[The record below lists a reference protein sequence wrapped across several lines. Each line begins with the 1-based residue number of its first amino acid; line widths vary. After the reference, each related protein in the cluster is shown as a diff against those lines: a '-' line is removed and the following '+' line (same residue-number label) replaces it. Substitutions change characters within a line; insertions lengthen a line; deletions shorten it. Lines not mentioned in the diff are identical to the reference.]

1 MAAGV
6 TGMTKVYQWSNP
18 IRVGGAPVETTPL
31 ADRTHIPDPAAV
43 ARLRAFMAEQDAAKR
58 AAGDERAAAKERADA
73 AAKRAR
79 ALRAK
84 RRATE
89 AAKADAARP
98 PKTAKTAKTPRQST
112 GRPAGWNLIP
122 APRKLSDEQA
132 RALHARWLAGERQN
146 DLAAGAG
153 VSDVTLRRRWAAL
166 ELPSLPPEDMR
177 TRTGMP
183 SALTEAQAV
192 AAHKRYMAGTA
203 SSVLADELGINR
215 QKLIR
220 AFHRY
225 GLTVKEQKTVTAR
238 PFHPALTPAAVR
250 EAIARNAAGEEWKA
264 IAASLG
270 CCARA
275 LRLARRR
282 LESEPC
288 Q

>member
-73 AAKRAR
+73 AAKLAR

-98 PKTAKTAKTPRQST
+98 PKTAETAKTPRQST
-112 GRPAGWNLIP
+112 GRGRVCNFPP
-122 APRKLSDEQA
+122 PPRKLSDEQA

-153 VSDVTLRRRWAAL
+153 VDDVTLRRRWAAL

>member
-1 MAAGV
+1 MSNRS
-6 TGMTKVYQWSNP
+6 YQWANP
-18 IRVGGAPVETTPL
+18 IRVGGAPVEPTPL
-31 ADRTHIPDPAAV
+31 AARTHTPDPAAV
-43 ARLRAFMAEQDAAKR
+43 ARLKALMAEQDAAKR

-73 AAKRAR
+73 AAKLAR

-98 PKTAKTAKTPRQST
+98 PKTAETAKTPRQST
-112 GRPAGWNLIP
+112 GRGRVCNFPP
-122 APRKLSDEQA
+122 PPRKLSDEQA

-153 VSDVTLRRRWAAL
+153 VDDVTLRRRWAAL

>member
-18 IRVGGAPVETTPL
+18 IRVGGAPVEPTPL

-43 ARLRAFMAEQDAAKR
+43 ERLRAFMAEQDAAKR

-73 AAKRAR
+73 AAKLAR

-112 GRPAGWNLIP
+112 GRP
-122 APRKLSDEQA
+122 RKLSDEQA

-153 VSDVTLRRRWAAL
+153 VDDVTLRRRWAAL

-225 GLTVKEQKTVTAR
+225 GLTVKKQKTVTAR

>member
-1 MAAGV
+1 
-6 TGMTKVYQWSNP
+6 MTKVYQWSNP
-18 IRVGGAPVETTPL
+18 IRVGGAPVEPTPL

-73 AAKRAR
+73 AAKLAL

-112 GRPAGWNLIP
+112 GRP
-122 APRKLSDEQA
+122 RKLSDEQA

-153 VSDVTLRRRWAAL
+153 VDDVTLRRRWAAL

>member
-1 MAAGV
+1 MRTFLAATMMAIAFLP
-6 TGMTKVYQWSNP
+6 TESAAQT
-18 IRVGGAPVETTPL
+18 APP
-31 ADRTHIPDPAAV
+31 
-43 ARLRAFMAEQDAAKR
+43 
-58 AAGDERAAAKERADA
+58 
-73 AAKRAR
+73 
-79 ALRAK
+79 
-84 RRATE
+84 
-89 AAKADAARP
+89 ARP
-98 PKTAKTAKTPRQST
+98 PKTAKTPRQST
-112 GRPAGWNLIP
+112 GRPPGWNLKP
-122 APRKLSDEQA
+122 APRKLSDAQA
-132 RALHARWLAGERQN
+132 RELHRRWQAGERQEL
-146 DLAAGAG
+146 LAAEVG
-153 VSDVTLRRRWAAL
+153 VHAATMRRWAAM

-177 TRTGMP
+177 TRTAP
-183 SALTEAQAV
+183 PAALTEAEAV
-192 AAHKRYMAGTA
+192 AAHKRYAAGTA

>member
-18 IRVGGAPVETTPL
+18 IRVGGAPVEPTPL

-73 AAKRAR
+73 AAKLAR

-112 GRPAGWNLIP
+112 GRP
-122 APRKLSDEQA
+122 RKLSDEQA

-153 VSDVTLRRRWAAL
+153 VNYVTLRRRWAAL

>member
-1 MAAGV
+1 MNHPPTPPRDLSDHDAAGV
-6 TGMTKVYQWSNP
+6 AGTLHT
-18 IRVGGAPVETTPL
+18 
-31 ADRTHIPDPAAV
+31 PDPAAV

-73 AAKRAR
+73 AAKLAL

-98 PKTAKTAKTPRQST
+98 PKTAKTPRQST
-112 GRPAGWNLIP
+112 GRPPGWNLIP

-153 VSDVTLRRRWAAL
+153 VDDVTLRRRWAAL

-177 TRTGMP
+177 TRTGMS

>member
-1 MAAGV
+1 MSNRS
-6 TGMTKVYQWSNP
+6 YQWANP
-18 IRVGGAPVETTPL
+18 IRVGGAPVEPTPL
-31 ADRTHIPDPAAV
+31 AARTHTPDPAAV
-43 ARLRAFMAEQDAAKR
+43 ARLKALMAEQDAARR
-58 AAGDERAAAKERADA
+58 ATESEQAAAKRRADA
-73 AAKRAR
+73 AARLAR
-79 ALRAK
+79 ALKAK
-84 RRATE
+84 RRAAE
-89 AAKADAARP
+89 VAEVDAAKPAKP
-98 PKTAKTAKTPRQST
+98 PKPPKPPRQST
-112 GRPAGWNLIP
+112 GRPPGWNLKP
-122 APRKLSDEQA
+122 APRKLSDAQA
-132 RALHARWLAGERQN
+132 RELHRRWQAGERQEL
-146 DLAAGAG
+146 LAAEVG
-153 VSDVTLRRRWAAL
+153 VHAATMRRRWAAM

-177 TRTGMP
+177 TRTAP
-183 SALTEAQAV
+183 PAALTEAQAV

>member
-18 IRVGGAPVETTPL
+18 IRVGGAPVEPTPL

-73 AAKRAR
+73 AAKLAR

-98 PKTAKTAKTPRQST
+98 PKTAETAKTPRQST
-112 GRPAGWNLIP
+112 GRGRVCNFPP
-122 APRKLSDEQA
+122 PPRKLSDEQA

-153 VSDVTLRRRWAAL
+153 VDDVTLRRRWAAL